1 MGSANRAPY
10 CSVKFAYTNRNHDVN
25 LNYIAGSEFEETK
38 LLSEIGIY
46 YGAELYRR
54 YTMTYNYDGND
65 FTYLL
70 SKITVT
76 GQNNETLK
84 PIVFNWY
91 KNTDFK
97 HKQVV
102 YDQSSNAMNYI
113 NKAYISLGDYNGDG
127 RTDLLA
133 TPMEDANWTGWRL
146 FWRILMEISSLIR
159 GVELFLK
166 DIRSRFPVI
175 TMEMVLQ
182 ISWRAGRL

>member
-1 MGSANRAPY
+1 MEYGNTSDSKLYAQGSHKDQVAFWMLNKVKDRRGNYYTYTYEKNDDNGEIRLKQIDFTGYTGSTNRVPY
-10 CSVKFAYTNRNHDVN
+10 CSVKFTYTSRNYDVN

-54 YTMTYNYDGND
+54 YTMTYNYDEND

-91 KNTDFK
+91 KILILSTNRLYT
-97 HKQVV
+97 
-102 YDQSSNAMNYI
+102 I
-113 NKAYISLGDYNGDG
+113 NH
-127 RTDLLA
+127 RV
-133 TPMEDANWTGWRL
+133 P
-146 FWRILMEISSLIR
+146 
-159 GVELFLK
+159 
-166 DIRSRFPVI
+166 
-175 TMEMVLQ
+175 
-182 ISWRAGRL
+182 